1 MCHRQIKLFKYG
13 EFINVFGSNTM
24 ITPCSIVFL
33 TKKITTFPR
42 LHYKYSL
49 LIYDGRIKH
58 TINKQ
63 NHYCGMSI
71 FNIFKT
77 ITISANYNSNDSR

>member
-24 ITPCSIVFL
+24 IAPCSIVFL

-58 TINKQ
+58 TTNTTIVSSHLLCSFQGLCVNTHPKIN
-63 NHYCGMSI
+63 C
-71 FNIFKT
+71 
-77 ITISANYNSNDSR
+77 SR